1 MNIIKGVIKMDIYAN
16 KRIDEYIVKYKNEIK
31 DKITSLNFI
40 QEKDK
45 ISHLLEFVYE
55 YSKFQFEKEDF
66 IENKKN
72 AYIVSPC
79 NRCIAK
85 RTDGQQCT
93 RKKKRTSEYC
103 GTHSKTNEVN
113 TTSGQPIYV
122 STNKQKMEI
131 TSEDIQGIIYY
142 IDQYNNVYH
151 TEDILEGKE
160 NPRIITKVSKD
171 ANNKYLIPY
180 FNKVSDPDPN

>member
-1 MNIIKGVIKMDIYAN
+1 MDIYAN

-31 DKITSLNFI
+31 DKITELDFI
-40 QEKDK
+40 LEKEK
-45 ISHLLEFVYE
+45 ISNLLEFVYE
-55 YSKFQFEKEDF
+55 YSKFQFEKE
-66 IENKKN
+66 ELVEKKKGN
-72 AYIVSPC
+72 TYIVAPC

-85 RTDGQQCT
+85 RTDGEQCT

-103 GTHSKTNEVN
+103 GTHSKMNEIN
-113 TTSGQPIYV
+113 TTSGQPIYL

-131 TSEDIQGIIYY
+131 SAEDIQGIIYH

-160 NPRIITKVSKD
+160 NPRIITKVTKD
-171 ANNKYLIPY
+171 ENNNYLIPC
-180 FNKVSDPDPN
+180 FNKV